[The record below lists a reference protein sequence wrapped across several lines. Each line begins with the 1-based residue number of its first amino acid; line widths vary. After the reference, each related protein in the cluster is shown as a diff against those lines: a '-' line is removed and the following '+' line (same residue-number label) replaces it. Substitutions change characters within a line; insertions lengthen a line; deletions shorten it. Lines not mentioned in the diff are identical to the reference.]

1 MYAIYLEFLILK
13 YIIKKELV
21 LSFVFFKLLFMSL
34 EAMELTRKNSYVGLI
49 KSFLVWSFTLTVCL
63 LVVGFPVGA
72 LMVTVGLLA
81 TIVLQ
86 TVLPASAVLLVT
98 GSIFSLNIAIVL
110 IGAAVLSLR
119 GIYPEEVSWL
129 NWLHE
134 QKDLINTPVYA
145 SCPLTC
151 QLELH

>member
-1 MYAIYLEFLILK
+1 M
-13 YIIKKELV
+13 ELV
-21 LSFVFFKLLFMSL
+21 
-34 EAMELTRKNSYVGLI
+34 RKNSYVGLI
-49 KSFLVWSFTLTVCL
+49 KSFLIWSFTLTVCL

-72 LMVTVGLLA
+72 LIVTVGLLA

-98 GSIFSLNIAIVL
+98 ASIISLNIAIVL
-110 IGAAVLSLR
+110 IGAAVLSWK
-119 GIYPEEVSWL
+119 GIDPEEVSWL

-134 QKDLINTPVYA
+134 EKDLVNTPVYA

-151 QLELH
+151 ELDL